1 MSRLAKW
8 SLPVLAFAM
17 VIGLAGVRATAEE
30 GSDAAAK
37 GKVTGIIHNED
48 GTPAANVTVRLV
60 VAASKADKK
69 AEKEAATPHAAD
81 DAKPADGEKPA
92 GKKQRPKPVA
102 TTKTDAD
109 GKFELEAPA
118 GKYTV
123 MANLRG
129 KGSARETI
137 ELKAGE
143 TKDVGTLSLK
153 KPMPKKEATPAT

>member
-1 MSRLAKW
+1 MSSLAKW
-8 SLPVLAFAM
+8 SVPVLAFAM
-17 VIGLAGVRATAEE
+17 VVGLAGVRAGAEE
-30 GSDAAAK
+30 GDGAAK
-37 GKVTGIIHNED
+37 GKVTGVIHNED

-60 VAASKADKK
+60 VAPSKADKK
-69 AEKEAATPHAAD
+69 AEKGAGKAQAAD
-81 DAKPADGEKPA
+81 DEKPA
-92 GKKQRPKPVA
+92 GKKERPKPVA
-102 TTKTDAD
+102 TTKTDAA

-129 KGSARETI
+129 QGSARETV